1 MENLE
6 NVKSTTIWLVEN
18 YCTGNIIVG
27 LIYKIMANKNNLPF
41 LILQILQDLGHDL
54 RTLADE
60 QYVDIER
67 QYVLSASLQLGSC
80 KSLLLL

>member
-1 MENLE
+1 M
-6 NVKSTTIWLVEN
+6 VEN
-18 YCTGNIIVG
+18 YCSGNIIVG

-67 QYVLSASLQLGSC
+67 QYRRSIILL
-80 KSLLLL
+80 KSTYFTPNCL